1 MDNER
6 ILTMDPFMLL
16 SIVNMKLR
24 DFYSSIGNL
33 CEDLD
38 VEEALIQNKLR
49 AIGYTYSKT
58 INQFIA
64 D

>member
-6 ILTMDPFMLL
+6 ILSMDPFMLL

-24 DFYSSIGNL
+24 DFYSSLGNL

-38 VEEALIQNKLR
+38 VEEALIQNKLS

-58 INQFIA
+58 FNQFIA